1 MKLVIVSGL
10 SGSGKTVAL
19 HALEDAGY
27 YCIDNLH
34 LELLPAVVSQLR
46 QSPQAGYG
54 EAAVGIDARSGIES
68 LDQFGRIV
76 NEIRAMGVELQII
89 FLYAELE
96 TLLRRFSETRRR
108 HPLARRGI
116 PLMEAINLERNL
128 LGVIADHADL
138 AIDTTRTN
146 VHQLSQ
152 SIRERV
158 RQAGLRGLSLL
169 IQSFGFKYGSPVDS
183 DFVFDV
189 RCLPNPHWQ
198 PGLSAFTGKD
208 PAVIRFLENEPMVAA
223 MFDSLRD
230 FLTTWI
236 PQFENDNRSYLTVS
250 IGCTGGRHR
259 SVYLTERLSRHFREI
274 RGDGVS
280 TRHREL
286 S

>member
-1 MKLVIVSGL
+1 MKLIIVSGL

-19 HALEDAGY
+19 HALEDAGH

-34 LELLPAVVSQLR
+34 LELLPAVVNQLR
-46 QSPQAGYG
+46 QSPHAGYG

-68 LDQFGRIV
+68 LDQFSRIV
-76 NEIRAMGVELQII
+76 DEIRAMGVELQII
-89 FLYAELE
+89 FLYAELA

-108 HPLARRGI
+108 HPLARQGI
-116 PLMEAINLERNL
+116 PLMEAINLERDL
-128 LGVIADHADL
+128 LAVIANQADL
-138 AIDTTRTN
+138 AIDTTRSN

-158 RQAGLRGLSLL
+158 RQAGRQGLSLL

-198 PGLSAFTGKD
+198 PGLSALTGKD
-208 PAVIRFLENEPMVAA
+208 QAVIDFLEKQPMVAA
-223 MFDSLRD
+223 MQTTLRD
-230 FLTTWI
+230 FLHTWI
-236 PQFENDNRSYLTVS
+236 PRFEADNRSYLTVS

-259 SVYLTERLSRHFREI
+259 SVYLTERLARHFHEYH
-274 RGDGVS
+274 GDGV
-280 TRHREL
+280 TARHREL